1 MRNFTCTH
9 ITRKQPSLMV
19 WMPVGFYAL
28 TSDRNI
34 NEVLGGLDK

>member
-1 MRNFTCTH
+1 MRNFTCIH
-9 ITRKQPSLMV
+9 LTRKQPSLMV
-19 WMPVGFYAL
+19 WMPAGFYAS